1 MADFYQTGVVT
12 TLHRLGS
19 ANLERIEAELTDIAR
34 TERIALVLPA
44 LYAEFTR
51 PAMPRIIKE
60 LRHVEYLHEI
70 VVSLGRATAEEFE
83 TARAMLSVLP
93 QKVSI
98 IWHDGP
104 AIRALY
110 ERLAAHNLPVGEDG
124 KGRSCWMAYG
134 YLLATDDC
142 DVIALHDC
150 DITTYN
156 RELLARLC
164 YPVANPNLG
173 FEFSKGFYSRVGRK
187 MHGRVTRLFVTP
199 LIRTLQRLVG
209 PLPLLAYLDSFRYAL
224 AGEFAMRTDLA
235 RVTRIPSDWG
245 LEVGMLAEVYRNCAL
260 KRICQT
266 EICDNYDHKHQEM
279 KAGDATRGLVKM
291 CVDIAQN
298 LLRTLAAEGA
308 VFTEGLFRTL
318 SVQYIRTAEDTINRY
333 HADAAINGLAFDR
346 NEEES
351 TVVAFA
357 EGLRLACQRYLEDP
371 LGAPLIPN
379 WNRVVSALPD
389 FYDRLLEA
397 VAADNAA
404 SRVPVAARKAAT
416 MAPMEAA

>member
-12 TLHRLGS
+12 TLHRLES
-19 ANLERIEAELTDIAR
+19 ANLDRIEEELT
-34 TERIALVLPA
+34 EFGQSQRIALVLPA

-51 PAMPRIIKE
+51 PAMPRIIRE
-60 LRHVEYLHEI
+60 LRRVPYLHEI
-70 VVSLGRATAEEFE
+70 VVSLGRATAAEFE
-83 TARAMLSVLP
+83 AARGMLADLP

-98 IWHDGP
+98 IWNDGP
-104 AIRALY
+104 GIRSLY
-110 ERLAAHNLPVGEDG
+110 DRLEASSLPVGEDG

-134 YLLATDDC
+134 YLLASNEC
-142 DVIALHDC
+142 EVIALHDC

-199 LIRTLQRLVG
+199 LLRTLQHLVG
-209 PLPLLAYLDSFRYAL
+209 ELPLLVYLDSFRYAL
-224 AGEFAMRTDLA
+224 AGEFAMRSDLA

-266 EICDNYDHKHQEM
+266 ELCSNYDHKHQELN
-279 KAGDATRGLVKM
+279 AGDATRGLVRM

-308 VFTEGLFRTL
+308 VFTDGLFRTL
-318 SVQYIRTAEDTINRY
+318 SVQYIRTAQDTINRY

-351 TVVAFA
+351 TVIAFA

-379 WNRVVSALPD
+379 WNRVVSAVPD
-389 FYDRLLEA
+389 FFDRLLA
-397 VAADNAA
+397 TVASDNAA
-404 SRVPVAARKAAT
+404 AMV
-416 MAPMEAA
+416 PMEAA

>member
-12 TLHRLGS
+12 TLHRLES
-19 ANLERIEAELTDIAR
+19 ANLDRIEEELT
-34 TERIALVLPA
+34 EFGQSQRIALVLPA

-51 PAMPRIIKE
+51 PAMPRIIRE
-60 LRHVEYLHEI
+60 LRRVPYLHEI
-70 VVSLGRATAEEFE
+70 VVSLGRATAAEFE
-83 TARAMLSVLP
+83 AARGMLADLP
-93 QKVSI
+93 QKVSV
-98 IWHDGP
+98 IWNDGP
-104 AIRALY
+104 GIRSLY
-110 ERLAAHNLPVGEDG
+110 DRLEASSLPVGEDG

-134 YLLATDDC
+134 YLLASNEC
-142 DVIALHDC
+142 EVIALHDC

-199 LIRTLQRLVG
+199 LLRTLQHLVG
-209 PLPLLAYLDSFRYAL
+209 ELPLLVYLDSFRYAL
-224 AGEFAMRTDLA
+224 AGEFAMRSDLA

-266 EICDNYDHKHQEM
+266 ELCSNYDHKHQELN
-279 KAGDATRGLVKM
+279 AGDATRGLVRM

-308 VFTEGLFRTL
+308 VFTDGLFRTL
-318 SVQYIRTAEDTINRY
+318 SVQYIRTAQDTINRY

-351 TVVAFA
+351 TVIAFA

-379 WNRVVSALPD
+379 WNRVVSAVPD
-389 FYDRLLEA
+389 FFDRLLA
-397 VAADNAA
+397 TVASDNAA
-404 SRVPVAARKAAT
+404 AMV
-416 MAPMEAA
+416 PMEAA